1 MGWNGLGPGNESQDY
16 FYGHVETLV
25 TDDRRGREKEEKGEG
40 LKTKGE
46 KCVEI
51 NLVGGRLEI
60 LADK

>member
-1 MGWNGLGPGNESQDY
+1 MNLRITFTATGN
-16 FYGHVETLV
+16 FG
-25 TDDRRGREKEEKGEG
+25 DDRRGREKEEKGEG

-51 NLVGGRLEI
+51 SLVGGRLEI